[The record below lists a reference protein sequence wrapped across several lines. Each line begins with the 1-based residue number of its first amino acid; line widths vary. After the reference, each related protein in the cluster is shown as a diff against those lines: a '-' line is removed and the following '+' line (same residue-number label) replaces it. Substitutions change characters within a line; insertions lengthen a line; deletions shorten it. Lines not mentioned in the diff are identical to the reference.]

1 MSKWFVKGDVDGFFG
16 LWMDNLINL
25 LLIVSFLKGLLGF
38 PDSLIFGR
46 VLPAAA
52 LSLLGGNL
60 FYTWQ
65 ARRLAAREG
74 RDDVT
79 AMPYGLNTVTLFAF
93 IFFVMLP
100 VKLKTGSA
108 EAAWKAGMAAC
119 FVSGVIE
126 TVGALAGGWI
136 RRVAPRAALLSAL
149 GGIALTF
156 IAMDFAFRIWENPLL
171 SMIPLGI
178 ILVHYFGGFRF
189 PFGVPG
195 GLVAVAVGVVLSA
208 VIRGFPGGI
217 PAPVGLALPSFAFG
231 PLSDALFGPLAWDYL
246 AVSIPMGLMTL
257 VGSLMCL
264 ESAAAGGD
272 NFDTGSSLA
281 VNGAGSLLAACL
293 GSCFPTTIY
302 IGHPAWK
309 AVGARSGYSA
319 MNGVVMTILCLTG
332 SIAALSKII
341 PGEALFALML
351 WIGVMMLTQ
360 AFQAVPKNH
369 GPAVA
374 IGLDTRHRRVGSADG
389 GILLKGSGNELVESG
404 AGCVRQSGIPPRRDG
419 HFGARFS
426 FHVHHHDRHRG
437 QTCGQGAETGGRMG
451 AGRRGIELV
460 RGHPR
465 LANHARRRRQLLRL
479 GGGARHSCRLFANGA
494 PVLLVRAET
503 PGKGN
508 ILSGLLR
515 VRCGRDAFR
524 RLERI

>member
-108 EAAWKAGMAAC
+108 EAAWKAGLAAC

-126 TVGALAGGWI
+126 TVGSLVGERI

-156 IAMDFAFRIWENPLL
+156 ISMDFAFRIWEHPLL
-171 SMIPLGI
+171 AMIPLGI
-178 ILVHYFGGFRF
+178 IFVHYFGGFRF
-189 PFGVPG
+189 PFGLPG
-195 GLVAVAVGVVLSA
+195 GLVAVGAGVVLSA
-208 VIRGFPGGI
+208 VFKGFPEGV
-217 PAPVGLALPSFAFG
+217 PAPVGLALPSTAFG
-231 PLSDALFGPLAWDYL
+231 SLSEALFGPLAWDYL
-246 AVSIPMGLMTL
+246 TVSIPMGLMTL

-264 ESAAAGGD
+264 ESAAAAGD
-272 NFDTGSSLA
+272 DYETSSSLA

-302 IGHPAWK
+302 IGHPGWK
-309 AVGARSGYSA
+309 KVGARAGYSA
-319 MNGVVMTILCLTG
+319 LNGIVVTILCLTG

-341 PGEALFALML
+341 PGETLFALML

-360 AFQAVPKNH
+360 AFQASPARH

-374 IGLDTRHRRVGSADG
+374 IGLIPAIAAWG
-389 GILLKGSGNELVESG
+389 LLMVESSLRG
-404 AGCVRQSGIPPRRDG
+404 ADTTLWKVGEEAFAKAGFHLVGMVTLERGFLFTSIILTAIVAKLIDKDPKQAGGWALAGAVLSW
-419 HFGARFS
+419 FGVIHAW
-426 FHVHHHDRHRG
+426 
-437 QTCGQGAETGGRMG
+437 
-451 AGRRGIELV
+451 
-460 RGHPR
+460 R
-465 LANHARRRRQLLRL
+465 L
-479 GGGARHSCRLFANGA
+479 
-494 PVLLVRAET
+494 T
-503 PGKGN
+503 PGGVVSFFAWGAAPGIAAGYLLIA
-508 ILSGLLR
+508 ILFF
-515 VRCGRDAFR
+515 AFGFKPMA
-524 RLERI
+524 EEAS

>member
-1 MSKWFVKGDVDGFFG
+1 MPRWFVKGDVDGFFG

-25 LLIVSFLKGLLGF
+25 LLIVGFLKGLLGF
-38 PDSLIFGR
+38 PDSLIFGS

-65 ARRLAAREG
+65 ARRLAKREG

-108 EAAWKAGMAAC
+108 ESAWQAGLAAC

-126 TVGALAGGWI
+126 TAGSLVGERI

-156 IAMDFAFRIWENPLL
+156 ISMDFAFRIWENPLL
-171 SMIPLGI
+171 AMVPLGI

-208 VIRGFPGGI
+208 VFKGFPGGI
-217 PAPVGLALPSFAFG
+217 PAPVGLALPSSALG

-264 ESAAAGGD
+264 ESAAAAGD
-272 NFDTGSSLA
+272 SYDTGSSLA

-309 AVGARSGYSA
+309 KVGARAGYSA
-319 MNGVVMTILCLTG
+319 LNGIVMTILCFTG

-360 AFQAVPKNH
+360 AFQAVPKSH

-374 IGLDTRHRRVGSADG
+374 IGLIPAIAAWG
-389 GILLKGSGNELVESG
+389 LLMVESSLRG
-404 AGCVRQSGIPPRRDG
+404 AGTNLWKVGQDAFAKAGFHLVGMVTLERGFLFTSIILTAIVAKLIDKEPKQAGG
-419 HFGARFS
+419 WALAGAVLS
-426 FHVHHHDRHRG
+426 WLGV
-437 QTCGQGAETGGRMG
+437 
-451 AGRRGIELV
+451 I
-460 RGHPR
+460 
-465 LANHARRRRQLLRL
+465 HAWRI
-479 GGGARHSCRLFANGA
+479 
-494 PVLLVRAET
+494 T
-503 PGKGN
+503 PGGVVSFFGWGAAPG
-508 ILSGLLR
+508 IAVGYLLIAVLFFLFGLKPLDK
-515 VRCGRDAFR
+515 VTS
-524 RLERI
+524 

>member
-1 MSKWFVKGDVDGFFG
+1 MTFLVLNSETPMSKWFVKGDVDGFFG

-38 PDSLIFGR
+38 SDSLIFGR

-65 ARRLAAREG
+65 ARRLAEREG

-108 EAAWKAGMAAC
+108 EAAWKAGLAAC

-126 TVGALAGGWI
+126 TIGSLVGGWI
-136 RRVAPRAALLSAL
+136 RRIAPRAALLSAL

-156 IAMDFAFRIWENPLL
+156 ISMDFAFRIWENPLL
-171 SMIPLGI
+171 SMVPLGI

-217 PAPVGLALPSFAFG
+217 PAPVGLALPSLALD
-231 PLSDALFGPLAWDYL
+231 PLFDALFGPLAWDYL

-264 ESAAAGGD
+264 ESAAAAGD
-272 NFDTGSSLA
+272 SYDTGSSLA

-309 AVGARSGYSA
+309 KVGARSGYSA
-319 MNGVVMTILCLTG
+319 LNGTVMTILCFTG
-332 SIAALSKII
+332 SIAALSRII
-341 PGEALFALML
+341 PSEALFALML

-360 AFQAVPKNH
+360 AFQAVPKSH

-374 IGLDTRHRRVGSADG
+374 IGLIPAISAWG
-389 GILLKGSGNELVESG
+389 LLMVESSLRG
-404 AGCVRQSGIPPRRDG
+404 AGATLWKVGQDAFAKVGFHLVGMVTLERGFLFTSIILTAIVAKLVDKEPKQAGGWALAGAVLSWFGI
-419 HFGARFS
+419 
-426 FHVHHHDRHRG
+426 
-437 QTCGQGAETGGRMG
+437 
-451 AGRRGIELV
+451 I
-460 RGHPR
+460 
-465 LANHARRRRQLLRL
+465 HAWRI
-479 GGGARHSCRLFANGA
+479 
-494 PVLLVRAET
+494 T
-503 PGKGN
+503 PGGVVSFFGWGAAPG
-508 ILSGLLR
+508 IAVGYLLMAVLFFLFGLKPLDK
-515 VRCGRDAFR
+515 VTS
-524 RLERI
+524 